1 MFWFVQT
8 VENVITVDI
17 YISQSEKA
25 SSKCLT
31 IIFLL
36 LKIFMVLVNYFQN
49 YFRFIEKI
57 SMVIFTENINIQI
70 ILLIGLLSAIQIWI

>member
-1 MFWFVQT
+1 M
-8 VENVITVDI
+8 TVDI
-17 YISQSEKA
+17 YISQSEEE

-57 SMVIFTENINIQI
+57 SMVISSENISIQI
-70 ILLIGLLSAIQIWI
+70 MLLIGLLSAIQI